1 MMKKRFL
8 QSRFCCYLMVLA
20 VGLSTAGSCN
30 RSGDVESAV
39 SKPSRPDSQ
48 TSAGDQSGS
57 GATALPVAGSAE
69 EHPNQSA
76 ELTPDFSLPET
87 TQKYL
92 RDIEHLVL
100 VVDQDVLAEFR
111 TVIRKGT
118 SARLSKFLSP
128 QFEALVFE
136 TNGTTL
142 ALDPISA
149 ELWDEDSHDRNRL
162 DGQAFIE
169 QLATYGENFGVIDGI
184 SFHVTTM
191 SPEVHGDLS
200 GGWRVAWD
208 MHVTGQLK
216 NGSLAEHTLNCS
228 VRFKRFNEDIA
239 KTDGWITNFI
249 VNTASFTATQHPLME
264 EITNKS
270 GIDVDALPDNWKKPG
285 PPYTPITVQARML
298 DFDRDGWADLL
309 LTEQPRSHLYRGLG
323 QGRFQDVTAAA
334 GLTVSTEERLMGCL
348 VADLNNDRFED
359 LFFIVNFAVRN
370 QKGQPVLKR
379 RVDVYENL
387 QDGTFRRLLPTEH
400 NLSHFEFSLLF
411 RATALADFDGD
422 GLIDIYAGLAGPKP
436 TGQVASWI
444 NDQTSKEGL
453 LLKNLGN
460 WQFANISQQA
470 GVTGEYLDVFATL
483 CLDVEPDGDADIF
496 LANHMGNNLLWENQG
511 DGTFTKRML
520 NEGFGGF
527 SMGATSGD
535 LDSDGDPDLYL
546 ANMYSA
552 AGSRIIG
559 NLREE
564 DYPPGAFQRIEGFV
578 TGNELYQNRERGDFF
593 PIGVTARVANTG
605 WAYGPGLVDLNG
617 DGKLDIYSPAGFQS
631 VTRGK
636 PDG

>member
-1 MMKKRFL
+1 MKKRFL
-8 QSRFCCYLMVLA
+8 QSRYSYYLMMVG
-20 VGLSTAGSCN
+20 VGLSTFGGCN
-30 RSGDVESAV
+30 RSDKVESVV
-39 SKPSRPDSQ
+39 SKNSRSDLQTPADGQADPDE
-48 TSAGDQSGS
+48 TALSAAGSPEEYGDQTNG
-57 GATALPVAGSAE
+57 
-69 EHPNQSA
+69 
-76 ELTPDFSLPET
+76 LTPNFSLPET

-111 TVIRKGT
+111 TVIRKGA
-118 SARLSKFLSP
+118 SAQLSKFLSP

-136 TNGTTL
+136 TAGTTV

-149 ELWDEDSHDRNRL
+149 ELWNEGSHERKRL
-162 DGQAFIE
+162 DGRAFIQ
-169 QLATYGENFGVIDGI
+169 QLASYGERFEAIEGI

-200 GGWRVAWD
+200 GGWRLVWD
-208 MHVTGQLK
+208 MHVTGQLE

-228 VRFKRFNEDIA
+228 LQFNRFDEHVA
-239 KTDGWITNFI
+239 TTDGWITSFA
-249 VNTASFTATQHPLME
+249 VNTASFTSSQHPLME
-264 EITNKS
+264 EITNDS

-285 PPYTPITVQARML
+285 PPYTPITVQVRML
-298 DFDRDGWADLL
+298 DFDRDGRADLL

-323 QGRFQDVTAAA
+323 RGRFEDITAAA
-334 GLTVSTEERLMGCL
+334 GLTASAEERLMGCL

-359 LFFIVNFAVRN
+359 LFFIVNFAARN
-370 QKGQPVLKR
+370 KQGQQVLKR

-387 QDGTFRRLLPTEH
+387 KDGTFRRLLPAEH
-400 NLSHFEFSLLF
+400 NLSLFNFSLLF

-422 GLIDIYAGLAGPKP
+422 GLVDIYAGLAGPEP
-436 TGQVASWI
+436 TGQIASWI
-444 NDQTSKEGL
+444 DDQTSKEGL
-453 LLKNLGN
+453 VLKNLGD
-460 WQFANISQQA
+460 WQFVDVSQQA
-470 GVTGEYLDVFATL
+470 GVTGEHLDVFATL

-511 DGTFTKRML
+511 DGTFTKRLL

-527 SMGATSGD
+527 SMGATAGD

-564 DYPPGAFQRIEGFV
+564 DYPPGAFKRIEGFV

-593 PIGVTARVANTG
+593 PVGVAARVANTG
-605 WAYGPGLVDLNG
+605 WAYGPGLVDLDG